1 MPLQYFSA
9 LLMQLNL
16 AKPVFIVLYD
26 CQLGDLITCFSST
39 SSAVSII
46 NSSWY
51 TDCQQANA
59 SVSRTKLHLL
69 HLSKMVQI
77 HAFRNAIII
86 EQKQINCFKFQ
97 PQV

>member
-26 CQLGDLITCFSST
+26 CQLEDLITCFSST
-39 SSAVSII
+39 SSSVSII

-51 TDCQQANA
+51 TDCQHVND
-59 SVSRTKLHLL
+59 SVSRTQVYLL
-69 HLSKMVQI
+69 HL
-77 HAFRNAIII
+77 RAIII
-86 EQKQINCFKFQ
+86 EQKQINCLKFQ